1 MKERFKAT
9 STYLY
14 GLLALIA
21 IMLAPA
27 CNNDIFIDGT
37 ALDPETYV
45 EIEGD
50 GGEWSKSIP
59 ANGLLS
65 YSVNLDFED
74 QKYLTYHGKNGA
86 HADAGTAASELE
98 SIEYESPA
106 AHYSIGISG
115 KKLYINSYYNASQH
129 DIEVTL
135 WLNYDYDAKAI
146 RLTIKKG
153 SPLELAHF
161 AYDDG
166 YSYMEDVE
174 KETYRTSFINN
185 SSLTQQMII
194 KPFAN
199 ARASIRFIVIQT
211 WANGMAFDIPMF
223 IYNGSEWQT
232 KDARD
237 MILGEGSLN
246 VDIEYIDKKETI
258 EVPANKRAVVTYT
271 VYYNEAQKYGRLQLY
286 NPITLQTN
294 EVEVFCE
301 STFPVR
307 YEISIDYED

>member
-1 MKERFKAT
+1 MKKRFKAI
-9 STYLY
+9 SKYLY

-27 CNNDIFIDGT
+27 CNSDIFIDGT
-37 ALDPETYV
+37 ALDSETYV

-74 QKYLTYHGKNGA
+74 QKYLTYHGKNGS
-86 HADAGTAASELE
+86 HADAGTPASELE
-98 SIEYESPA
+98 SIEYESPV
-106 AHYSIGISG
+106 AHYSIGIHG

-129 DIEVTL
+129 DIEVYL

-153 SPLELAHF
+153 TPLELASF

-174 KETYRTSFINN
+174 KKTHRTSFTNN

-199 ARASIRFIVIQT
+199 ARASIRFITFQT
-211 WANGMAFDIPMF
+211 WANGMAFDIP
-223 IYNGSEWQT
+223 ILYYDGSKWLT
-232 KDARD
+232 KDAHD
-237 MILGEGSLN
+237 MVLGGDALE
-246 VDIEYIDKKETI
+246 VDTKYIDRKETI

-294 EVEVFCE
+294 EVEVFCK

-307 YEISIDYED
+307 YEISIDYEN